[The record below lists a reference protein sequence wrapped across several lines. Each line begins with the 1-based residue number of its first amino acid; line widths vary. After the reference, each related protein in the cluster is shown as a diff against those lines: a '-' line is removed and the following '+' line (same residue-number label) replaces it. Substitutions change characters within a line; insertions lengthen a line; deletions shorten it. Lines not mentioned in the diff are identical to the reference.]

1 MKGESGTVIAVP
13 VAPSVLEDDL
23 FPCFGI
29 DGLRGIV
36 EDVLVDVFFAA
47 LGTIDLDGAVD
58 FEAIPPCLGTGFVVE
73 ALDATDCLVFIP
85 T

>member
-1 MKGESGTVIAVP
+1 MGERGTVMALT

-29 DGLRGIV
+29 DGLRVIA
-36 EDVLVDVFFAA
+36 EDVLVDVFFAT
-47 LGTIDLDGAVD
+47 LGTIDVDGAVD
-58 FEAIPPCLGTGFVVE
+58 FESIPPCLGTGFVVE

>member
-36 EDVLVDVFFAA
+36 EDVLVDVF
-47 LGTIDLDGAVD
+47 LL
-58 FEAIPPCLGTGFVVE
+58 
-73 ALDATDCLVFIP
+73 
-85 T
+85 